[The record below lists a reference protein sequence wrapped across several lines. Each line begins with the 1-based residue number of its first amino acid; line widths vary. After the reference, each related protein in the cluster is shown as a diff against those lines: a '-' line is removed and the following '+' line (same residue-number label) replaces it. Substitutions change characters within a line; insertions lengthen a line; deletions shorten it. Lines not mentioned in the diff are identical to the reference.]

1 VKEDSK
7 FFQSLS
13 CRWGGGRYQGG
24 EQALTSA
31 QTRKSTVRGKVGGRQ
46 AGKEDE

>member
-1 VKEDSK
+1 VKKDGK

-13 CRWGGGRYQGG
+13 CRWAGGRYKGG

-31 QTRKSTVRGKVGGRQ
+31 QTKKSTVRGKVGG
-46 AGKEDE
+46 K